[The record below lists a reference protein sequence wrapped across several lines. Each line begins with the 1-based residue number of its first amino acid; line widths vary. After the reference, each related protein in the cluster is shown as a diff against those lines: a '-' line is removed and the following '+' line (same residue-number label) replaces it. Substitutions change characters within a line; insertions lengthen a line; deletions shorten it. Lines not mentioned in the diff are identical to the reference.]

1 MENNQPTLVVLTTG
15 KEDAFVRAN
24 SILQM
29 TLMLKKFRPEMA
41 VEFLALGPGIE
52 VLKSNQKNSPQFGQ
66 QLQAMREAGI
76 AITVCEVSMQNLGL
90 TADQMFEAQIVR
102 GGQEVAQ
109 RLGEGY
115 HVLTF

>member
-15 KEDAFVRAN
+15 KEAFVRAN
-24 SILQM
+24 AILQM
-29 TLMLKKFRPEMA
+29 TLMLKKFRPDMA

-52 VLKSNQKNSPQFGQ
+52 ILKSNQKNSPQFGQ
-66 QLQAMREAGI
+66 QLQAMRDAGI
-76 AITVCEVSMQNLGL
+76 TISVCEQSMQNLGL